1 MSGVASID
9 NLIQHFQSFEER
21 IDSII
26 RQALEENE
34 SAVIGLNIY
43 TQLYD
48 EGIRSDGKPVKPDYH
63 PNTIQIKLERDPP
76 QPTDRVTL
84 RDTGNFHESFVIVF
98 EEDSFYITSTD
109 SKTEKL
115 TSRYGKKIFGLTE
128 ENWTKIIKQY
138 VAPLVEYELKNFK
151 K

>member
-21 IDSII
+21 VDSII

-48 EGIRSDGKPVKPDYH
+48 EGIRSDGRPVVPKYKPL
-63 PNTIQIKLERDPP
+63 TIQIKLENN

-84 RDTGNFHESFVIVF
+84 RDTGNFHESFMIVF
-98 EEDSFYITSTD
+98 EEDSFYITSAD
-109 SKTEKL
+109 SKTTIVTHK
-115 TSRYGKKIFGLTE
+115 YGKKIFGLTD
-128 ENWTKIIKQY
+128 ENLASIIKQY